1 MKSTGILLTL
11 LLVISMS
18 ISSNAADNG
27 FKKLLGVWEFA
38 APNAPQ
44 PYDNGV
50 LTLKEVDNKLT
61 GEFTIQ
67 GQAMAIPQIEFAE
80 DTLTLGFE
88 VENNPISLKLILK
101 DGVLEGTTDSPNGPV
116 TVTAKPSKQEAK

>member
-1 MKSTGILLTL
+1 MKSTGILVTL
-11 LLVISMS
+11 LLVILMS
-18 ISSNAADNG
+18 VSSKAADNG

-50 LTLKEVDNKLT
+50 LTLKEVDNKLA

-67 GQAMAIPQIEFAE
+67 GQAMAIPQIEFAQ

-88 VENNPISLKLILK
+88 VENNSISLKLILK
-101 DGVLEGTTDSPNGPV
+101 DGVLEGITDTPNGPV
-116 TVTAKPSKQEAK
+116 TVTAKPAKQEAK

>member
-50 LTLKEVDNKLT
+50 LTLKEVDNKLA

>member
-1 MKSTGILLTL
+1 MKSTGILVTL
-11 LLVISMS
+11 LLVILMS
-18 ISSNAADNG
+18 VSSKAADNG

-50 LTLKEVDNKLT
+50 LTLKEVDNKLA

-67 GQAMAIPQIEFAE
+67 GQAMAIPQIEFAQ

-101 DGVLEGTTDSPNGPV
+101 DGVLEGITDTPNGPV